1 MSILL
6 DDICRCNDDTCQK
19 HETCRRW
26 IDRNRSRG
34 KFVALAESLF
44 SKQRWEGEKLV
55 NKTEADLTKER
66 KHGCDSYIKAQN
78 D

>member
-6 DDICRCNDDTCQK
+6 DDICRCNDDTCPK

-26 IDRNRSRG
+26 IDRNRSHG
-34 KFVALAESLF
+34 MFVTMAETLF
-44 SKQRWEGEKLV
+44 SNQRWECGVLV
-55 NKTEADLTKER
+55 NKTEEELTEER
-66 KHGCDSYIKAQN
+66 KHGCCSYIKAIN

>member
-6 DDICRCNDDTCQK
+6 DDICRCNDDTCPK

-26 IDRNRSRG
+26 IDRFKSHG
-34 KFVALAESLF
+34 MYVTMAETLF

-55 NKTEADLTKER
+55 NKTAAELTKER
-66 KHGCDSYIKAQN
+66 KHGCDSYIKEEN
-78 D
+78 E